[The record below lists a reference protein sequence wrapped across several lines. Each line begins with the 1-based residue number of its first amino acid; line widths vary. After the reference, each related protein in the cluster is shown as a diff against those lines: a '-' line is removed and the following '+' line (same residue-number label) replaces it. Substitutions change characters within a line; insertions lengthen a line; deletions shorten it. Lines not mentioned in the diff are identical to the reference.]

1 MEAVSKIYL
10 NLIYNLKLWQ
20 LNLDLKLVNEDACP
34 RSIGLYN
41 WDQLHEKL
49 PLR

>member
-41 WDQLHEKL
+41 
-49 PLR
+49 